1 MKRLL
6 SSELTPL
13 FKIYLP
19 GLSVVGAI
27 FLLVSAFSDGWGI
40 ALFALGLIAFYTVA
54 VWQFLVPLK
63 RVVALE
69 HSLSVSNLRHTVEVP
84 YFEIESVSRIWRRYD
99 IIQVVFRNNTPF
111 GRAILFMAPM
121 RAFWFGDPP
130 VVIFLRLRAAEAGA

>member
-13 FKIYLP
+13 FRIYLP
-19 GLSVVGAI
+19 GLGAVGAM
-27 FLLVSAFSDGWGI
+27 FLLVSALSDGWEMG
-40 ALFALGLIAFYTVA
+40 LFALGLFGFYAVM

-69 HSLSVSNLRHTVEVP
+69 HSISVSSLRHTVEVP

-111 GRAILFMAPM
+111 GRAILFLAPM
-121 RAFWFGDPP
+121 RVFWFGDPP
-130 VVIFLRLRAAEAGA
+130 VVMFLRLRAAEAGA